1 MKASAISI
9 AFLLV
14 ILASCRTIPIPQ
26 GGKKTPPVVAEY
38 DEDLSSVRPRYNV
51 SAIST
56 EPKYETSQT
65 PVEVNKPSKAT
76 SSEIT
81 MHVNEQVA
89 AILDTITARNKAI
102 KYADGY
108 KIQLYVGNVRE
119 DVEAAKTYALQLYPE
134 LSPYMTFNQPTY
146 RLKMGDFM
154 SRSDADRYLSSFR
167 QQYPGSTIVAD
178 KIELKKSILIK

>member
-1 MKASAISI
+1 MKASAITIVS
-9 AFLLV
+9 LLL
-14 ILASCRTIPIPQ
+14 ILASCRTIQIPQ
-26 GGKKTPPVVAEY
+26 GNKKTPPVVAEY

-65 PVEVNKPSKAT
+65 PVEASKPSKVV

-81 MHVNEQVA
+81 MHVNDQVA
-89 AILDTITARNKAI
+89 AILDTLTARNKAI
-102 KYADGY
+102 RYADGY

-119 DVEAAKTYALQLYPE
+119 DVEAAKLYALQLYPE

-146 RLKMGDFM
+146 RLKIGDFM
-154 SRSDADRYLSSFR
+154 SRSDADRYLTSFR

-178 KIELKKSILIK
+178 KIDLKKSVMVK